1 MLTFEFIKY
10 IDAQSAS
17 LSSLLAADLASQ
29 RQRRMQQVTLSG
41 RQQWTRYKKSPI
53 HDYMVEFRSV
63 SPSSELIRPSYD
75 VIESAWWRDL
85 AI

>member
-41 RQQWTRYKKSPI
+41 RQQWTRFIK
-53 HDYMVEFRSV
+53 F
-63 SPSSELIRPSYD
+63 
-75 VIESAWWRDL
+75 
-85 AI
+85 